1 MIGGAIMVRST
12 DLARST
18 SSEGSLQSARQIDIS
33 IAGPCRQELSETWL
47 SFVVDC
53 ALQVA
58 LPPGAAVQVS
68 LLVADD
74 ATVRELN
81 REFRGLDEVTD
92 VLSFSPSHAGR
103 WEGEADVPEGRYLAD
118 WESEAEP
125 FVLPP
130 DELPMFG
137 DIIIS
142 HPQAQRQALARS
154 KPISREI
161 ARLIVHG
168 VVHLAGYDHLEP
180 AEAVRMRARER
191 AALSAVFQA
200 GT

>member
-125 FVLPP
+125 FVLPRTSCP
-130 DELPMFG
+130 CLVTSLSP
-137 DIIIS
+137 I
-142 HPQAQRQALARS
+142 PRRS
-154 KPISREI
+154 GRHWPGASR
-161 ARLIVHG
+161 
-168 VVHLAGYDHLEP
+168 YP
-180 AEAVRMRARER
+180 ER
-191 AALSAVFQA
+191 
-200 GT
+200 